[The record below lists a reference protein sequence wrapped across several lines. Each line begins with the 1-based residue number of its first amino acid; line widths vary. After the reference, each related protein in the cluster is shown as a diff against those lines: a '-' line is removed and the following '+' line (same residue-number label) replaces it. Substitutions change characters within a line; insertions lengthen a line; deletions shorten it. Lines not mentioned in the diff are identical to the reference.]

1 MEGRNLYNKHRP
13 KTLDEMVGNEKVV
26 TALIKKLS
34 GKTVPNVILLSGDF
48 GCGKTTIARIIP
60 SILKVHPSDV
70 KEMNNASLRGIDD
83 MRAVEE
89 SSKSKPMNPSSKY
102 KIYIFDEFHA
112 VSSDAKNAVL
122 KWTEDPPKHVVS
134 IICTTDPQKLG
145 KGLLSRCLKF
155 AVKPLTDVEMKDLLV
170 AIAAKE
176 EMEIKNKVLSAIIS
190 AASGCPR
197 SAINLLEMVD
207 GLSLKEALEVIDSGE
222 TENPQLNKLFQA
234 LLKSDWESCSEIIKG
249 ITETPETVRRVGLG
263 YFSAMVLN
271 SKGKPNQFTKKAI
284 LILDAFADNWY
295 DSGKSSMIRSC
306 YGICH
311 GV

>member
-13 KTLDEMVGNEKVV
+13 KSFDEIIGNGKIL
-26 TALIKKLS
+26 TALTKKLT
-34 GKTVPNVILLSGDF
+34 GKTIPNVILLSGDF

-89 SSKSKPMNPSSKY
+89 SSKSKPMNPTSKY

-112 VSSDAKNAVL
+112 VSADAKNAVL
-122 KWTEDPPKHVVS
+122 KWTEDPPKHVIS
-134 IICTTDPQKLG
+134 IICTTEPQKLG

-155 AVKPLTDVEMKDLLV
+155 AVKPLTDIEMQDLLEGV
-170 AIAAKE
+170 AKKE
-176 EMEIKNKVLSAIIS
+176 GITVKNKVMSAIVS
-190 AASGCPR
+190 SSSGCPR
-197 SAINLLEMVD
+197 AAINLLEMVE
-207 GLSLKEALEVIDSGE
+207 GLSLQEALEVIDSGE
-222 TENPQLNKLFQA
+222 SENPQLNKLFQA

-249 ITETPETVRRVGLG
+249 VTETPETVRRIGLG
-263 YFSAMVLN
+263 YFSAMILN
-271 SKGKPNQFTKKAI
+271 SKGKPNTFTKKAI
-284 LILDAFADNWY
+284 LILDAFSDPWY
-295 DSGKSSMIRSC
+295 DSGKSNMIRSC

>member
-13 KTLDEMVGNEKVV
+13 KSFEEIIGNEKILA
-26 TALIKKLS
+26 ALTKKLT
-34 GKTVPNVILLSGDF
+34 GKTIPNVILLSGDF

-83 MRAVEE
+83 MRVVEE
-89 SSKSKPMNPSSKY
+89 SSKSKPMNPTSKY

-122 KWTEDPPKHVVS
+122 KWTEDPPKHVIS
-134 IICTTDPQKLG
+134 IICTTEPQTLG

-155 AVKPLTDVEMKDLLV
+155 AVKPLSDTEMQDLLTGL
-170 AIAAKE
+170 AKKEGIAV
-176 EMEIKNKVLSAIIS
+176 KNKVMSAIVS
-190 AASGCPR
+190 SASGCPR
-197 SAINLLEMVD
+197 SAINLLEMVE
-207 GLSLKEALEVIDSGE
+207 GLSLQEALEVIDSGE
-222 TENPQLNKLFQA
+222 TENPQLNKLFQS

-249 ITETPETVRRVGLG
+249 ITETQETVRRAGLG
-263 YFSAMVLN
+263 YFSSIVLN
-271 SKGKPNQFTKKAI
+271 SKGKPNQFTKKAV
-284 LILDAFADNWY
+284 LVLDAFSDSWY
-295 DSGKSSMIRSC
+295 DSGKSSLIRSC